1 MRAMLFI
8 LTATL
13 VGACGGAPDGV
24 ESSVELG
31 AVPASLVER
40 VRAPRYT
47 QHARNVIVFVGDGM
61 GISTITAGRIYDGQQ
76 RGVDGESNVLAFE
89 RLPHTALIK
98 TYNTNQQVPDSA
110 GTATAMFTG
119 HKTRAGV
126 ISVGPQADRKDCA
139 AALEHR
145 LTTVW
150 ERAERQG
157 LATGIVTTTRLTHA
171 TPATLYAHSP
181 ERNWED
187 DKHLPAEAKALG
199 CRDIADQLLSRPE
212 GDGAEVMLGGGLRNF
227 LPREVDGRRRDGRDL
242 LEEWSSGAPDRQI
255 VRTAEELRTAAMQG
269 QLLGLFANSHLP
281 YELDR
286 TADTTAPTL
295 RQMTEAALD
304 RLEDADNGYFLM
316 VEGGRIDHGHHDGV
330 AGKALAEVVAFG
342 EAVDATLA
350 RVDLAETLVLVTA
363 DHSHVFTMGGY
374 PTRNNPI
381 LGLVVHNDGAGHAHP
396 MPAVDADGTPY
407 TTLGYLNGPGAGFS
421 GPRPM
426 PGTGPQSFQQALVST
441 FYTTSSGEKALTET
455 HAGEDVALFAGGPW
469 AHLASGVMEQNL
481 IHDLI
486 VFAYGW
492 SLEEQ

>member
-1 MRAMLFI
+1 MRVML
-8 LTATL
+8 LTLAVTL
-13 VGACGGAPDGV
+13 LSACDGALDTGEPDV
-24 ESSVELG
+24 SLD
-31 AVPASLVER
+31 AVPPSLRER
-40 VRAPRYT
+40 VRTPRYT
-47 QHARNVIVFVGDGM
+47 QAARNVIVFVGDGM
-61 GISTITAGRIYDGQQ
+61 GVSTVTAGRIYDGQQ

-89 RLPHTALIK
+89 RLPHTALVK

-139 AALEHR
+139 AAREHR

-150 ERAERQG
+150 ERAERRG

-187 DKHLPAEAKALG
+187 DKHLPDEARALG
-199 CRDIADQLLSRPE
+199 CRDIADQLLSAPV

-242 LEEWSSGAPDRQI
+242 LQAWLSGAPDRQV
-255 VRTAEELRTAAMQG
+255 VRTAQALRAASSKG

-286 TADTTAPTL
+286 TEDSTAPTL
-295 RQMTEAALD
+295 REMTEAALD
-304 RLEDADNGYFLM
+304 RLEGAEKGYFLM

-330 AGKALAEVVAFG
+330 AGRALAEVVAFD
-342 EAVDATLA
+342 EAIDATLA
-350 RVDLAETLVLVTA
+350 RVDLAQTLVLVTA
-363 DHSHVFTMGGY
+363 DHSHVLTMGGY

-381 LGLVVHNDGAGHAHP
+381 LGLVVHNDGSGHAHP
-396 MPAVDADGTPY
+396 APAVDAEGTPY

-421 GPRPM
+421 GPRPA
-426 PGTGPQSFQQALVST
+426 PGTGPASRQQALVST
-441 FYTTSSGEKALTET
+441 FYTTSSGEKELTET
-455 HAGEDVALFAGGPW
+455 HGGEDVVLYAGGPW
-469 AHLASGVMEQNL
+469 AHLARGVMEQNL

-492 SLEEQ
+492 PLQE